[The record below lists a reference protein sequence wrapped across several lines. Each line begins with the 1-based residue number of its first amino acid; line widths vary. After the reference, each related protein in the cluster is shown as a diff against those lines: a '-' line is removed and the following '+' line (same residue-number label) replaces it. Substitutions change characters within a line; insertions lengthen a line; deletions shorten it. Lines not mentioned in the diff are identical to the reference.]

1 MNYIKRLQA
10 EAERMQALRNEAD
23 HALTDL
29 LVHLETPK
37 FWEDTTIQVGDVQRW
52 LEPLRS
58 TLLTLKGND

>member
-10 EAERMQALRNEAD
+10 EAETMQALRNEAD
-23 HALTDL
+23 QALTDL

-37 FWEDTTIQVGDVQRW
+37 FWEDTTIQVGDVQRR

-58 TLLTLKGND
+58 ALTAMRND